1 MRSTG
6 HAQGPQGAQDSHLR
20 LYSNSTW
27 ASISLLRACTQA
39 LLFSCH
45 PGSSNG
51 DGRGAAC
58 QIECVCECTLTS

>member
-27 ASISLLRACTQA
+27 ASISLLQGLHASPSF
-39 LLFSCH
+39 LL
-45 PGSSNG
+45 PP
-51 DGRGAAC
+51 RGATTAMA
-58 QIECVCECTLTS
+58 VV